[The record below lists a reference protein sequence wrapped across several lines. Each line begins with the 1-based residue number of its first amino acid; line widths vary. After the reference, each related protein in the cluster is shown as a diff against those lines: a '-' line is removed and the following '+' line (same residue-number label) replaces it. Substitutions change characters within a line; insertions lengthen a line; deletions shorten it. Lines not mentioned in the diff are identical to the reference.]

1 MRRPPSVW
9 SLDDVAAWLDESVST
24 SRRLPPV
31 RVQGYF
37 SVWPA
42 IVRKEWEALSRDEPV
57 HHRFPPSPDAIERMI
72 ETMRWMQWLEVEQRH
87 LVWMRAK
94 RYGWREIAIRFACDR
109 TTAWRH
115 WQQALQSV
123 TGHLNSNPKLR
134 VVNISCEANGQG
146 G

>member
-1 MRRPPSVW
+1 MRRATHEWTPEH
-9 SLDDVAAWLDESVST
+9 VARWLDESVTT

-31 RVQGYF
+31 RVQGHF
-37 SVWPA
+37 NVWPA
-42 IVRKEWEALSRDEPV
+42 FARQEWEAFSNDEPFY
-57 HHRFPPSPDAIERMI
+57 RSFAPGPDAIERMI

-94 RYGWREIAIRFACDR
+94 RYGWREIAIRFACNR

-123 TGHLNSNPKLR
+123 TGHLYSNPRLR
-134 VVNISCEANGQG
+134 VANISSEANGQG

>member
-1 MRRPPSVW
+1 MANWTPEQ
-9 SLDDVAAWLDESVST
+9 VAERFREAAET
-24 SRRLPPV
+24 AQRLPGL
-31 RVQGYF
+31 RSQGYF

-42 IVRKEWEALSRDEPV
+42 FARREWEAFSNDEPV
-57 HHRFPPSPDAIERMI
+57 YHRFPPSPDAIERMI

-123 TGHLNSNPKLR
+123 TSHLNSNPRLR
-134 VVNISCEANGQG
+134 VANISSETKSQG

>member
-1 MRRPPSVW
+1 MRRAPHVW
-9 SLDDVAAWLDESVST
+9 TPEHVARWLDESVTT

-31 RVQGYF
+31 RVQGHF
-37 SVWPA
+37 NVWPA
-42 IVRKEWEALSRDEPV
+42 FARQEWEAFSNDEPV
-57 HHRFPPSPDAIERMI
+57 YRSFAPGPDAIERMI

-94 RYGWREIAIRFACDR
+94 RYGWREIAIRFACNR